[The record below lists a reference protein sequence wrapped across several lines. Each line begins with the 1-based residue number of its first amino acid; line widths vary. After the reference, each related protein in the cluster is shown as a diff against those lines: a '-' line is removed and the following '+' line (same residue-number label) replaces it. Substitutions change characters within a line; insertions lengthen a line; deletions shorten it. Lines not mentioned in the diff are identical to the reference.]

1 MSMQPQEM
9 SPVPEETAQ
18 VAHAANPHS
27 NMVMSMHDELG
38 SLYEDQMF
46 AALCFSFCA
55 ISFLKLQYK

>member
-1 MSMQPQEM
+1 M

-27 NMVMSMHDELG
+27 TMVMSMHDELG

-46 AALCFSFCA
+46 AVLCFSFCA